1 MIDCIYIEEEVRDHP
16 RTQQIVERFPR
27 AIQVPCDRYSELFNL
42 RAQNFRLQ
50 KQRPALI
57 LAKKHGQL
65 VLPAPP
71 EYQIGA
77 DLNFYFSHMLNCLYD
92 CRYCFLQGMY
102 QSANYVL
109 FVNYDDFARQISS
122 VVDKE
127 SPDGGNLP
135 RKKICF
141 FSGYDCDSLA
151 LDSVTGFAGY
161 FLDHFSE
168 LPGESW
174 LELRTK
180 SIQTSALSDRSPMAN
195 VIVSFT
201 LTPDEIAKEVEHGAP
216 PLGKRLDRVQ
226 SLTRQGWV
234 VGLRFD
240 PLIPWPGYED
250 IYRRFFE
257 SVFSLVEEKSVHS
270 ATLGPM
276 RFPSKMYDRIVKLYP
291 DDPLFARFDLE
302 KRQGM
307 ASYPEELEKELVGF
321 VQGQLNQFLPPEKIF
336 NHVN

>member
-1 MIDCIYIEEEVRDHP
+1 MIDCIYIEDEVRDHP
-16 RTQQIVERFPR
+16 RTKQILERFPR
-27 AIQVPCDRYSELFNL
+27 AIQVPCERYTELFNL

-50 KQRPALI
+50 KQRPSLI

-109 FVNYDDFARQISS
+109 FVNYDDFARQINS
-122 VVDKE
+122 VVEKE
-127 SPDGGNLP
+127 NQDDQT
-135 RKKICF
+135 RRICF

-151 LDSVTGFAGY
+151 LESITGFADF
-161 FLDHFSE
+161 FLDHFSA

-180 SIQTSALSDRSPMAN
+180 SIQTSALSRRDPMEN

-201 LTPDEIAKEVEHGAP
+201 LTPDEIAREVEHGAP
-216 PLGKRLDRVQ
+216 PLEKRLDRVQ

-240 PLIPWPGYED
+240 PLIPWPGYGD

-257 SVFSLVEEKSVHS
+257 SVFSMVEEKSIHS

-291 DDPLFARFDLE
+291 DDPFFARFDLE
-302 KRQGM
+302 KRHGM
-307 ASYPEELEKELVGF
+307 ASYPAELEEALVGF
-321 VQGQLNQFLPPEKIF
+321 VQRQLDQFLPPEKIF
-336 NHVN
+336 NQVN

>member
-1 MIDCIYIEEEVRDHP
+1 MIDCIYIEEEVRGHP
-16 RTQQIVERFPR
+16 RTDQILERFPR
-27 AIQVPCDRYSELFNL
+27 AIQVPCERYTELFNL

-109 FVNYDDFARQISS
+109 FVNYDDFARQITSIVERKILDDS
-122 VVDKE
+122 
-127 SPDGGNLP
+127 P
-135 RKKICF
+135 RKKVCF

-151 LDSVTGFAGY
+151 LESLTGFAGY
-161 FLDHFSE
+161 FLDHFSR
-168 LPGESW
+168 LPVESW

-180 SIQTSALSDRSPMAN
+180 SIQTSALSSRAPMEN

-201 LTPDEIAKEVEHGAP
+201 LTPEEITREVEHGAP
-216 PLGKRLDRVQ
+216 PLEKRLNRVQ
-226 SLTRQGWV
+226 SLSQQGWV

-250 IYRRFFE
+250 IYRRFLE
-257 SVFSLVEEKSVHS
+257 SVFSLVEEPSIHS

-276 RFPSKMYDRIVKLYP
+276 RFPAKMYDRIVKLYP
-291 DDPLFARFDLE
+291 DDPLFARYDLE
-302 KRQGM
+302 KRSGM
-307 ASYPEELEKELVGF
+307 ASYPVELEEALVGF
-321 VQGQLNQFLPPEKIF
+321 VGEQLGQFLPSEKIF
-336 NHVN
+336 NQVN